1 MKIFQFLYHKKK
13 RKEEHL
19 VQNFILTAYQLFQPP
34 NSLNTKNLYAI
45 YTATIICNVRSSNS
59 TKISLL
65 LYEYSR
71 IDLQDINYLR
81 QDFSLRKHVYR
92 NQQST
97 A

>member
-1 MKIFQFLYHKKK
+1 MKIFQFLYHKK
-13 RKEEHL
+13 RKEKHL
-19 VQNFILTAYQLFQPP
+19 AQNFILTVYQLFQPP
-34 NSLNTKNLYAI
+34 NSLNAKNLYAI

-92 NQQST
+92 NQRST